1 MTSALATARPDEV
14 EAPVRRVTLRP
25 APLREPP
32 YDDELVGSDIVPIG
46 RHDRP
51 LPLVVSRPKPAPLP
65 REMSPLRASVP
76 DPAEWTRRL
85 LVGVIETA
93 AGRRPLQQLAALVSR
108 SVAYGLAADFDRAA
122 RSGRR
127 HWIGAAGMRSVRAT
141 EPADG
146 VAEVSATL
154 RCGTRVRAAAVRLE
168 IRHGRW
174 CCTRLVLG

>member
-1 MTSALATARPDEV
+1 MTSALAARQTDTDVP
-14 EAPVRRVTLRP
+14 ARRVTLRP
-25 APLREPP
+25 APQREPP
-32 YDDELVGSDIVPIG
+32 YDDELAGRDIVPIG

-51 LPLVVSRPKPAPLP
+51 LPLVVPRPKPVPPA
-65 REMSPLRASVP
+65 RELSPLRASVP
-76 DPAEWTRRL
+76 EPAEWTRRL
-85 LVGVIETA
+85 LIGVIETA

-108 SVAYGLAADFDRAA
+108 SVAYGLANDFDRSA

-127 HWIGAAGMRSVRAT
+127 HWIGGASVRTVRST

-154 RCGTRVRAAAVRLE
+154 RCGNRVRAVAVRLE